1 MNKTCEWR
9 QLQCIVLWDSRNLLF
24 FSLKRHSGT
33 NLCLKLPPS
42 PTHPPV
48 RQSDAEMIDR
58 QGPEVGESQKQPW
71 EKSATSGEMLFR
83 GKIRQKCRKIFRDF
97 FHVCSWAGELSKLF
111 QSGLPL
117 SRVPSLQP
125 YFDIVKKCEIFSQ
138 LLSFS
143 YPYFT
148 LNNLLNN

>member
-24 FSLKRHSGT
+24 FSFKATLWHKSLPEAAPLPHS
-33 NLCLKLPPS
+33 PPCQ
-42 PTHPPV
+42 TV
-48 RQSDAEMIDR
+48 RCRNDR
-58 QGPEVGESQKQPW
+58 QAGTRSWRV
-71 EKSATSGEMLFR
+71 SGAAM
-83 GKIRQKCRKIFRDF
+83 GKIRYQWRNAFSWKNPPKNVGKFFPDF

-125 YFDIVKKCEIFSQ
+125 YFDIVKKMRNFFPIVILF
-138 LLSFS
+138 LSILYVEQFVK
-143 YPYFT
+143 
-148 LNNLLNN
+148 